1 MSTGAPWWLLAISVV
16 VIDQALKL
24 TVQAW
29 LPYREFVAVT
39 SFFNLTHVGN
49 PGAAFSLLAD
59 AGGWQRYFFIALGT
73 LVAVWLAILLG
84 RPLPRIEAFGYSFIL
99 GGALG
104 NVVDRVIR
112 GHVVDY
118 LDFYWRD
125 WHWPAFNAADVSITT
140 GAALLI
146 ASSLR
151 SPKTQPTT

>member
-1 MSTGAPWWLLAISVV
+1 MLTGAPWWLLAISVV

-24 TVQAW
+24 AVQAW
-29 LPYREFVAVT
+29 LPYREFVTVT

-49 PGAAFSLLAD
+49 PGAAFSFLAD
-59 AGGWQRYFFIALGT
+59 ASGWQRYFFIVLGT
-73 LVAVWLAILLG
+73 LVAVWLAVLLG
-84 RPLPRIEAFGYSFIL
+84 RPLPRTEAFGYSFIL

-125 WHWPAFNAADVSITT
+125 WHWPAFNAADVSITA

-151 SPKTQPTT
+151 SPKTEPTS